1 MKICVKWHLILF
13 AIVLV
18 GMNSATSLA
27 AESGIGAAEQ
37 LMTDYFQA
45 LKNGEVQTLL
55 NMLADP
61 LLGSRK
67 ILLTQNSAYPDYLRN
82 YYKKAH
88 FEITSV
94 TSTSPDLF
102 RVTAEFEFGDDTN
115 PVKSIFLLRKMEDR
129 LKIFNEL
136 RDE

>member
-1 MKICVKWHLILF
+1 MKIFEKWRFILL
-13 AIVLV
+13 AMVLM
-18 GMNSATSLA
+18 GMTPAAVSAADSEIDA
-27 AESGIGAAEQ
+27 AQQ

-67 ILLTQNSAYPDYLRN
+67 TLLTQNSAYPDYLRD
-82 YYKKAH
+82 YYKDAR

-94 TSTSPDLF
+94 TSTTADLY
-102 RVTAEFEFGDDTN
+102 RVTAEFVFDDHGR
-115 PVKSIFLLRKMEDR
+115 PAKSIFLLRKTEDR